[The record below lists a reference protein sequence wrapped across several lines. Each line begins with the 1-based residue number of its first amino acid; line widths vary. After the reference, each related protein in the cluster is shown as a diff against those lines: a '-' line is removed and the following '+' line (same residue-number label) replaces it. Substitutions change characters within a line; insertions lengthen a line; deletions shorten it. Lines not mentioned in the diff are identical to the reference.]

1 MNIKQAT
8 NAVRAGE
15 FVLSNHPRNKIGIVW
30 DLDLKNKYDINK
42 QHTMAYCFV
51 INDIIYKIGQTD
63 SRSGIK
69 GAMDFYIG
77 AMTGEPG
84 PSRFVCH
91 LLIAEQLLLGNK
103 AEVYVV
109 MLSEPIK
116 INLPGLYGF
125 EDVETLTASK
135 YIEALCINEFKLQ
148 NNHTLPIW
156 NTQEQGASY
165 PELEK
170 KLHADFKAKIIRTED
185 IDIKKLYL

>member
-8 NAVRAGE
+8 NAIRAGE
-15 FVLSNHPRNKIGIVW
+15 FILSNHPRNKIQIVW
-30 DLDLKNKYDINK
+30 DENFKKKYDINK
-42 QHTMAYCFV
+42 QYTTAYCFV
-51 INDIIYKIGQTD
+51 INNIIYKIGQTD

-69 GAMDFYIG
+69 GAMDFYTG

-109 MLSEPIK
+109 ILRDPIK

-125 EDVETLTASK
+125 ANVETLTASK

-148 NNHTLPIW
+148 NNNMLPIW

-165 PELEK
+165 PEIEK
-170 KLHADFKAKIIRTED
+170 KLHADFKAKKIRTED